1 MLQSHFLPVTCL
13 LTALT
18 PVALADQAELHMEI
32 GDPARSGQEV
42 GLTLDGITDTATG
55 NIITPRELVARLT
68 NIGLL
73 FAGETHTSLESHKV
87 QLRVIQELHR
97 AGREVLI
104 GLEMFPTT
112 QQGSLDA
119 WIDGSY
125 TEKGFVAE
133 ADWYKY
139 WGYRWEYYRE
149 IFLYARDNGI
159 RMYGINTPRDIV
171 KAVRRKDFK
180 DLTEDESKHFQYE
193 VAPVTDDQRRMFK
206 SFFEADDALHMNEEA
221 MEGMLRSQTT
231 WDATMGW
238 NALRELE
245 NHGGD
250 DAIMIVLIGSGHVTY
265 GLGSERQT
273 APYYDGNIASV
284 IPVPI
289 VDDDN
294 EAIENVQASYAN
306 FLWGMPQEQDTV
318 YPTLGVSL
326 MGKLG
331 TQPTKLI
338 QVSEETVAERAGFI
352 VGDVL
357 LAVDGKLVDSA
368 ETLRKVFAPYRWG
381 DVATVRIERDD
392 EVQELIVP
400 IRRDVTEDPE

>member
-1 MLQSHFLPVTCL
+1 MFRSHN
-13 LTALT
+13 LTVAFVLAILT
-18 PVALADQAELHMEI
+18 SVAWADQNELHMEI

-68 NIGLL
+68 DVGLL
-73 FAGETHTSLESHKV
+73 FAGETHTSLDSHKV

-112 QQGSLDA
+112 QQSSLDA

-159 RMYGINTPRDIV
+159 LMYGINTPRDIV

-250 DAIMIVLIGSGHVTY
+250 DAIMIVLIGSGHLTY

-273 APYYDGNIASV
+273 APYFDGNIASV
-284 IPVPI
+284 IAVPI

-306 FLWGMPQEQDTV
+306 FLWGIPQEQDAV

-338 QVSEETVAERAGFI
+338 QVREETVAERAGFI

-357 LAVDGKLVDSA
+357 LAIDGKLVDSA

-381 DVATVRIERDD
+381 DVASVRIERDD